1 MAALA
6 CHYLGLRKD
15 CDRYLASALA
25 LAPLDADTAL
35 SAAQAQRVIARTTRS
50 SSAAARWAQ
59 AVRIVYVASRERARE
74 EVAMFA
80 NLGKVIY
87 WVAYAVALLM
97 FGLATLVWF
106 TERQSGDLGLIG
118 NLVLI
123 GMTALVIGVGCRYVL
138 ARAVGRP

>member
-1 MAALA
+1 
-6 CHYLGLRKD
+6 
-15 CDRYLASALA
+15 
-25 LAPLDADTAL
+25 
-35 SAAQAQRVIARTTRS
+35 
-50 SSAAARWAQ
+50 
-59 AVRIVYVASRERARE
+59 
-74 EVAMFA
+74 MFT

>member
-1 MAALA
+1 MRPSGCPL
-6 CHYLGLRKD
+6 
-15 CDRYLASALA
+15 LA
-25 LAPLDADTAL
+25 LSGHP
-35 SAAQAQRVIARTTRS
+35 
-50 SSAAARWAQ
+50 SSADQCPLSGVKRTWRI
-59 AVRIVYVASRERARE
+59 AVQMSAFDPKRTLGQWKICDLGHSGGREQPPRCGLNLGAI
-74 EVAMFA
+74 AMFA

-87 WVAYAVALLM
+87 WVAYAVALLL